1 VRLSASAVATA
12 RQPAAPVTGRRP
24 RPGDRGRAGGFD
36 GLRALA
42 VLAVV
47 AFHENLPALP
57 GGFLGVDV
65 FFVLSGYL
73 ITDLLVARFDRSGRL
88 GLRDFWIRR
97 ARRLLPALAVLLVAV
112 TAVTTVLEPDQ
123 LDGLRPALAS
133 AVTYTSN
140 WWQAFHHQSYFE
152 AFGPPAPL
160 QHLWSLAVEE
170 QFYLI
175 WPLVLTIALA
185 ARRRKWLRAALAWA
199 GAGASALAM
208 AVSYVPGSDPSRVYY
223 GTDTHATALLTG
235 AALALTWPLARLA
248 ASSREATARLD
259 VLGVIG
265 LTALAWAIGHFSGAD
280 VAVYPFG
287 LVFAALAA
295 AAVIAAAAADG
306 LVARMLSWSP
316 LRWLGIRSYGIYL
329 WHWPV
334 IAFAAA
340 VAGAGSAT
348 ALARIM
354 QTGIAIAVA
363 AASWRWIEAPILRSG
378 LRAFISSG
386 SSRLA
391 RSIGAA
397 RRSPAS
403 VLPLT
408 VPAIALIVTA
418 TAGYGLLSHPG
429 GSTLEQQIAAGAKI
443 SAATQADP
451 AAAPSAE
458 LPTGAAIAPVVLTGP
473 HQQVQM
479 RGGAAVTAVGD
490 SVMLAAAQP
499 LRAAL
504 PGIYL
509 NAAISRQMSGGLAA
523 VRRLAASGQLRPI
536 VVVGLGT
543 NGAVT
548 GGQIR
553 QLRAEIGPDRWLVLV
568 NTYEARPWEHE
579 VNSTL
584 AAARNG
590 PRVLLVD
597 WHAAITGR
605 TGLLWDDGVHPRPA
619 GGILYARLIKAAVLA
634 ARAGPGPPAPAAG
647 VPPAGPAAAPAAGPA
662 GIPAAGPPGV
672 PAAGHAG
679 PAWGPG
685 ETRTR

>member
-1 VRLSASAVATA
+1 MRLSASADATA
-12 RQPAAPVTGRRP
+12 RQPALVTDS
-24 RPGDRGRAGGFD
+24 RPGLGDRRRAAGFD

-73 ITDLLVARFDRSGRL
+73 ITDLLIARFDRSGRL
-88 GLRDFWIRR
+88 SLRDFWIRR
-97 ARRLLPALAVLLVAV
+97 ARRLLPALAVLLVTV
-112 TAVTTVLEPDQ
+112 TAVTAVLEPDQ
-123 LDGLRPALAS
+123 LDSLRPALAC
-133 AVTYTSN
+133 AVSYTSN

-208 AVSYVPGSDPSRVYY
+208 AVIYVPGSDPSRVYY

-235 AALALTWPLARLA
+235 AALALTWPLGRLA
-248 ASSREATARLD
+248 ASSREATTRLD

-265 LTALAWAIGHFSGAD
+265 LTTLAWAAGHFSGAD
-280 VAVYPFG
+280 AAVYPLG
-287 LVFAALAA
+287 LVLAALAA
-295 AAVIAAAAADG
+295 AAVIAAAAASG
-306 LVARMLSWSP
+306 LVASMLSWSP
-316 LRWLGIRSYGIYL
+316 LRWLGVRSYGIYL

-334 IAFAAA
+334 IAFYTAM
-340 VAGAGSAT
+340 AGAGSAT
-348 ALARIM
+348 VLARTM

-386 SSRLA
+386 SGRLA
-391 RSIGAA
+391 RPIAAA

-403 VLPLT
+403 ALPLT
-408 VPAIALIVTA
+408 VPAIVLIVTA
-418 TAGYGLLSHPG
+418 TAGYGILSHPG
-429 GSTLEQQIAAGAKI
+429 GPTLEQQIAAGAKI
-443 SAATQADP
+443 GAATQAGP

-473 HQQVQM
+473 HHQV
-479 RGGAAVTAVGD
+479 RTPGGAAVTAIGD
-490 SVMLAAAQP
+490 SVMLAAAQQ

-504 PGIYL
+504 PGLYL

-523 VRRLAASGQLRPI
+523 VRRLAASGRLRPI

-579 VNSTL
+579 VNSVL
-584 AAARNG
+584 AAAGNG
-590 PRVLLVD
+590 TRVLLVN
-597 WHAAITGR
+597 WHTAVAGR
-605 TGLLWDDGVHPRPA
+605 TSLLWGDGVHPRPA

-634 ARAGPGPPAPAAG
+634 AGRAIAPAIRQVA
-647 VPPAGPAAAPAAGPA
+647 VPAAGP
-662 GIPAAGPPGV
+662 
-672 PAAGHAG
+672 AG

-685 ETRTR
+685 ETRAR

>member
-1 VRLSASAVATA
+1 M
-12 RQPAAPVTGRRP
+12 
-24 RPGDRGRAGGFD
+24 
-36 GLRALA
+36 
-42 VLAVV
+42 LAVV

-73 ITDLLVARFDRSGRL
+73 ITDLLIARFDRCGRL

-97 ARRLLPALAVLLVAV
+97 ARRLLPALAVLLVTVTAV
-112 TAVTTVLEPDQ
+112 TAVLEPGQ

-199 GAGASALAM
+199 GAAASALAM
-208 AVSYVPGSDPSRVYY
+208 AVIYVPGSDPSRVYY
-223 GTDTHATALLTG
+223 ATDTHATALLTG

-248 ASSREATARLD
+248 ASSREATTRLD

-265 LTALAWAIGHFSGAD
+265 LATLAWAVGHFSGAD
-280 VAVYPFG
+280 AAVYPFG

-295 AAVIAAAAADG
+295 AAVIAAAAAAG

-316 LRWLGIRSYGIYL
+316 LRWLGVRSYGIYL

-334 IAFAAA
+334 IAFATA

-348 ALARIM
+348 VPARIM

-363 AASWRWIEAPILRSG
+363 AASWRWIEEPILRCG

-386 SSRLA
+386 SGRLA
-391 RSIGAA
+391 RSIAAA

-403 VLPLT
+403 ALPLT

-418 TAGYGLLSHPG
+418 TAGYGILYHPDG
-429 GSTLEQQIAAGAKI
+429 PTLEQQIAAGAKI
-443 SAATQADP
+443 SAATQAGP
-451 AAAPSAE
+451 VAAPSAE

-473 HQQVQM
+473 QHQV
-479 RGGAAVTAVGD
+479 RTPGGAAVTAIGD
-490 SVMLAAAQP
+490 SVMLAAAQQ

-504 PGIYL
+504 PGLYL
-509 NAAISRQMSGGLAA
+509 NAAISRQMIAGLAA

-579 VNSTL
+579 VNSVL
-584 AAARNG
+584 AAAGNG
-590 PRVLLVD
+590 PRVLLVN
-597 WHAAITGR
+597 WHAAIAGR
-605 TGLLWDDGVHPRPA
+605 TRLLWGDGVHPRPA

-634 ARAGPGPPAPAAG
+634 AGVGPGPPETARG
-647 VPPAGPAAAPAAGPA
+647 LPPAGQTA
-662 GIPAAGPPGV
+662 V
-672 PAAGHAG
+672 PAATAPRH
-679 PAWGPG
+679 
-685 ETRTR
+685 